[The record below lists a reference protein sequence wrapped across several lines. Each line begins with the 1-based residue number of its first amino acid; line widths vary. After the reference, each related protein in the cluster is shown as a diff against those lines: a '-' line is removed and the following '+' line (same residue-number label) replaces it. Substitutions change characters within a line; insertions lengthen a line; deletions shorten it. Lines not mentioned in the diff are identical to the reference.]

1 MAQQMGGTAIPAHI
15 PGDLVVDFDLH
26 NLPLTNAKDP
36 RAAFMA
42 FREGLDCQYQ
52 FSQELEAGWTWSE
65 RYSEGPVIQKYLAYV
80 ADRLDLRR
88 DITLNTRVES
98 ATFDE
103 AANVW
108 QICKRRPK
116 RWTPDRA

>member
-1 MAQQMGGTAIPAHI
+1 MI
-15 PGDLVVDFDLH
+15 LVSIEIKKNVDQRSQSWP
-26 NLPLTNAKDP
+26 NKWEAPPSRPISP
-36 RAAFMA
+36 RI
-42 FREGLDCQYQ
+42 
-52 FSQELEAGWTWSE
+52 WSE
-65 RYSEGPVIQKYLAYV
+65 CYSEGPVTQKYLAYV
-80 ADRLDLRR
+80 TDRLDLRR
-88 DITLNTRVES
+88 DIPLNTRVES